1 MTKSEGD
8 DIDRLSGRL
17 RMHNMDL
24 STVVARQAASALFQF
39 IRSFGNRLIR
49 SARTRP
55 LTTLLVSFETGYA
68 IGRMGRKHAQH

>member
-1 MTKSEGD
+1 MTKSEKD

-17 RMHNMDL
+17 RMQNMDPV
-24 STVVARQAASALFQF
+24 TVLAKQAASALFPL
-39 IRSFGNRLIR
+39 IWSFGNRLIR
-49 SARTRP
+49 STRTQP